1 MNYLHRFNDNMD
13 LRFGYSRYTE
23 PTEKVGWM
31 VNMQPTEIIDEE
43 KRLVSAMD
51 YYFIQGYISVKYLMF
66 SSLSTTF

>member
-1 MNYLHRFNDNMD
+1 MRIRKCWVTFLRHNTNLSRFNDNLD
-13 LRFGYSRYTE
+13 SRFGYSRHTE

-51 YYFIQGYISVKYLMF
+51 YYFIQG
-66 SSLSTTF
+66 